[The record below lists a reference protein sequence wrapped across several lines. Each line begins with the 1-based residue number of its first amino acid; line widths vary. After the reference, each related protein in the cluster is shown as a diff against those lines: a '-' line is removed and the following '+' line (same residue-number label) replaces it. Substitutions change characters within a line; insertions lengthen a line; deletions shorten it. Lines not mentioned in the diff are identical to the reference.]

1 MRLIFT
7 IILLLT
13 TIISNAQKPVVG
25 KSYIRYDGSDG
36 TEKLSNYYRTTTQNK
51 NETFHVEEF
60 YRFTTPPQLRK
71 VYTIN
76 SEGNKEGVYEKY
88 DRDKVLIH
96 NGNYDQGKRE
106 GIWSFY
112 RSGRLHH
119 ITQYTNGKKNG
130 LVKYYFKNKH
140 IYSWKWKNG
149 KNDGF
154 NTSRYSDGSLKFDGI
169 YIEGKLKGDVTRYY
183 KGGNIKSKEIYK
195 LGKLEGV
202 CQNFY
207 NSGVIKSKGNFL
219 NGKRIGTWEWYREDG
234 SIASRE
240 EYDQIG
246 KLKELLFFDKDGKQE
261 IKPVE
266 DVFEG
271 VIDDDDEFKK
281 IIQELISTS
290 SSYPRGMLAK
300 GFESLVKVKFIINNQ
315 GLPDK
320 IKVESDGPLI
330 FETEARIV
338 ISRLPKQTPGRA
350 HNLELDVNYNI
361 TIDYRL

>member
-1 MRLIFT
+1 MKTITLLALIL
-7 IILLLT
+7 INGICY
-13 TIISNAQKPVVG
+13 SQKPEEG
-25 KSYIRYDGSDG
+25 ISYKRYDGSMG
-36 TEKLSNYYRTTTQNK
+36 TYERSNFLIITVALDNGLFKIEEYYRFITPKVLKKSYTLDSSSNK
-51 NETFHVEEF
+51 QGLYVE
-60 YRFTTPPQLRK
+60 YDR
-71 VYTIN
+71 
-76 SEGNKEGVYEKY
+76 EGV
-88 DRDKVLIH
+88 LIES
-96 NGNYDQGKRE
+96 GNYINNERD

-169 YIEGKLKGDVTRYY
+169 YIDGKLKGDVTRYY

-195 LGKLEGV
+195 LGKLEGA

-219 NGKRIGTWEWYREDG
+219 NGKRINTWEWYREDG

-271 VIDDDDEFKK
+271 VIDVDDEFKK

-290 SSYPRGMLAK
+290 SSYPRAMLAK